1 MESRF
6 KEKTTEE
13 KRKGIRRVTNE
24 LNEKEKK
31 NLPSGKALVT
41 FAKRRDQIAKE
52 HVGFFMVIDSQA
64 QLRVQ
69 RLQLNL

>member
-1 MESRF
+1 MNLM
-6 KEKTTEE
+6 
-13 KRKGIRRVTNE
+13 KR
-24 LNEKEKK
+24 KK
-31 NLPSGKALVT
+31 NLSSGKALVT